1 MRADLKA
8 DTESAVTVLD
18 GSEFHAVIVLGKK
31 EYGTGLSV
39 FAVGLMHEGV

>member
-18 GSEFHAVIVLGKK
+18 GGEFHAAIVLGK
-31 EYGTGLSV
+31 EYWNWVERVCSGIN
-39 FAVGLMHEGV
+39 A

>member
-18 GSEFHAVIVLGKK
+18 GSEFHAVIIVFGKK
-31 EYGTGLSV
+31 ECWNWVERVCSGIN
-39 FAVGLMHEGV
+39 A

>member
-18 GSEFHAVIVLGKK
+18 GSEFHAATVLGKK
-31 EYGTGLSV
+31 ECWNWVEHVCSGIN
-39 FAVGLMHEGV
+39 A